1 MDARHKDRHLVV
13 VEEWTGGCVYCG
25 AAETTLLP
33 GLDHFVDIPFCTLHV
48 RWALAS
54 RRERVGKQARH
65 LKKLV
70 LAWVPTQRRASG
82 TSPPKSKPPPRLAV
96 YRWRLA

>member
-1 MDARHKDRHLVV
+1 MHEELSAPTRFKDRHLAAVDA
-13 VEEWTGGCVYCG
+13 WTGGCLYCG
-25 AAETTLLP
+25 ASEVVPALP
-33 GLDHFVDIPFCTLHV
+33 GSEGLLRVPFCGRHV

-70 LAWVPTQRRASG
+70 LAWC
-82 TSPPKSKPPPRLAV
+82 RLRDGDVEVARQWLG
-96 YRWRLA
+96 Y